1 MCKNSPAPGKKN
13 SYTLFKFFFLKTI
26 MFSIFFSEHS
36 MWSDGSPQLNTNF
49 APDSGLDGSHCCI
62 KIEMSTDHNN
72 NSWWRGESC
81 ETMLQG
87 ICEFEVE
94 EYLDTPRYHPYIT

>member
-1 MCKNSPAPGKKN
+1 MKGSRKISSKCR
-13 SYTLFKFFFLKTI
+13 
-26 MFSIFFSEHS
+26 
-36 MWSDGSPQLNTNF
+36 SDGSPQLNTNF